1 YPEGYSYSQFCYHF
15 QVWRSLFPLTMHIE
29 HKAGEKMFVDYTGK
43 KLRIYDSIRGKTKEV
58 EVFVAILPAS
68 QLTYVE
74 ATETQKRQDWIKAN
88 ENALWYF
95 GGVPK
100 AVVPDSLKSGVT
112 KANKYE
118 PEINPVYTDFARYLR
133 YGNCSSPSP
142 QSKG

>member
-1 YPEGYSYSQFCYHF
+1 
-15 QVWRSLFPLTMHIE
+15 MHIE

-43 KLRIYDSIRGKTKEV
+43 KLQIFDSMSGQKKDV
-58 EVFVAILPAS
+58 EVFVAILAAS
-68 QLTYVE
+68 QLTY
-74 ATETQKRQDWIKAN
+74 AQGTWTQKKEDWIKAN

-118 PEINPVYTDFARYLR
+118 PEINPVYADFARHLR
-133 YGNCSSPSP
+133 YGNYFSPSP

>member
-1 YPEGYSYSQFCYHF
+1 
-15 QVWRSLFPLTMHIE
+15 MHIE

-43 KLRIYDSIRGKTKEV
+43 KLQIFDSMSGQKKE
-58 EVFVAILPAS
+58 
-68 QLTYVE
+68 
-74 ATETQKRQDWIKAN
+74 DWIKAN

-100 AVVPDSLKSGVT
+100 VIVPDSLKSGVT

-118 PEINPVYTDFARYLR
+118 PEINPVYADFARHLR
-133 YGNCSSPSP
+133 YGNYSSPSP